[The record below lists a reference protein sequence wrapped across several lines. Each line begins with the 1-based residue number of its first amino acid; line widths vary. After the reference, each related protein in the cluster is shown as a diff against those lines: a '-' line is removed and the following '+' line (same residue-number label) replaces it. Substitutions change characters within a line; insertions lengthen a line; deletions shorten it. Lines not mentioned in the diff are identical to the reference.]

1 MTDPSHSVHNVYI
14 RPETELVIIS
24 YYVDGTR
31 VLDISDPAN
40 PVEVGYFDTS
50 GINGLYDGNWGTYAY
65 LPSGYIISSDRQNGL
80 FIFDS
85 PLTNTEMTWSDC
97 SITIIQG
104 DVNSDGEINIL
115 DIVILVDTIM
125 SGDEFI
131 PSGDINGD
139 GYLNIMDV
147 VQLVNL
153 VLDS

>member
-1 MTDPSHSVHNVYI
+1 
-14 RPETELVIIS
+14 
-24 YYVDGTR
+24 
-31 VLDISDPAN
+31 
-40 PVEVGYFDTS
+40 
-50 GINGLYDGNWGTYAY
+50 
-65 LPSGYIISSDRQNGL
+65 
-80 FIFDS
+80 
-85 PLTNTEMTWSDC
+85 MTWSDC

>member
-1 MTDPSHSVHNVYI
+1 M
-14 RPETELVIIS
+14 
-24 YYVDGTR
+24 
-31 VLDISDPAN
+31 
-40 PVEVGYFDTS
+40 
-50 GINGLYDGNWGTYAY
+50 YDGNWGTYAY